1 MLDFLEAFG
10 DDFWHF
16 WLTLLLAFLLG
27 LGLKL
32 LDRAGSSLGEGWQA
46 GPDRGSEAWLPVP
59 FRAAR
64 REMQTG
70 GAGVQLKSFL
80 SGIFKSH
87 EPESPTQ
94 ADAPRPAQRPQQP
107 PKRLLSWPLRVGAGA
122 LFLMFAYVTGWMA
135 LEGDRAWYGGVLP
148 ALLFGRYAQK
158 GAVGDQFFS
167 YVWKAFLVV
176 VFVDVVLH
184 EVLQ

>member
-1 MLDFLEAFG
+1 MKPSREKDA
-10 DDFWHF
+10 
-16 WLTLLLAFLLG
+16 LTQTEMVNSLG
-27 LGLKL
+27 MCFVHLP
-32 LDRAGSSLGEGWQA
+32 AGSYQ
-46 GPDRGSEAWLPVP
+46 
-59 FRAAR
+59 
-64 REMQTG
+64 M
-70 GAGVQLKSFL
+70 
-80 SGIFKSH
+80 
-87 EPESPTQ
+87 
-94 ADAPRPAQRPQQP
+94 
-107 PKRLLSWPLRVGAGA
+107 GAGA

-158 GAVGDQFFS
+158 GAVGEQFFS